1 MTTGAIRMARQRSAK
16 PVIEPPAVYFSSR
29 KSLAPPS
36 AGLLSGNEIMI
47 ATGMPRATRHTIEA
61 GGTFESNGIAINYTS
76 ASRFPI
82 TRQSHARGFDP
93 GCDESFDIERVEI
106 SLREGVW
113 IELTPGEYSD
123 DGVIDTIID
132 WRYREEMDA
141 QMYRTELAA

>member
-1 MTTGAIRMARQRSAK
+1 
-16 PVIEPPAVYFSSR
+16 
-29 KSLAPPS
+29 
-36 AGLLSGNEIMI
+36 MI
-47 ATGMPRATRHTIEA
+47 ATGMQRATRHTIEA

-76 ASRFPI
+76 RI
-82 TRQSHARGFDP
+82 TFSHHPAEPCTRLDP